1 MKKLLTTI
9 LALAAMALFAGPQQ
23 EAELAKIQAHLA
35 NRGDSPWTWVFYGDS
50 ITHGAVHTHG
60 WRCFAEIFQ
69 ERVRTEYGRPMDVI
83 INSGNSGQTSMNLV
97 NEQQYDWQVRH
108 HKPQVVF
115 LLIGCNDIVRAN
127 NGGPE
132 GFRQRLSTLVERIRQ
147 DGAIPVLQTYNTI
160 QLVENPTSDYLKGY
174 VKRYNEF
181 PEYNQIIRDVA
192 AKYDTILVDHRKHW
206 EENASD
212 PAELD
217 FWLGETIHPG
227 AYGHQQMAILITKAL
242 GMYDAKSKCLT
253 LAAGG
258 LRKKPAAAPSASD
271 IKWVVD
277 YKASRDG
284 AFSQDKWK
292 VGYKPAYISLE
303 DDFVVLDHD
312 DPQNLYA
319 MIGLKDAS
327 FLAGAKAVVTE
338 ITLRIPPVPTA
349 DPSKPSRLF
358 LGITAEREGQI
369 GEMIILF
376 SEKSIGGS
384 IPGTKLPKPL
394 DETHT
399 LRFELD
405 VEGGFVTC
413 YEDGTLFAT
422 VNSKVMSKLKGRVDI
437 GDGGSVIVGQVAI
450 SSLKI
455 GVVK

>member
-1 MKKLLTTI
+1 MKKFLTTI
-9 LALAAMALFAGPQQ
+9 LALAALALFAGPQQ

-35 NRGDSPWTWVFYGDS
+35 NEEDAPWTWVFYGDS
-50 ITHGAVHTHG
+50 ITHGAAHTHG
-60 WRCFAEIFQ
+60 WRSFPEIFQ
-69 ERVRTEYGRPMDVI
+69 ERVRYEYGRPMDAIV
-83 INSGNSGQTSMNLV
+83 NSGNSGQTSMNLV
-97 NEQQYDWQVRH
+97 SEQQYDWQVRRFR
-108 HKPQVVF
+108 PQVVF
-115 LLIGCNDIVRAN
+115 VLIGCNDIVRAN

-160 QLVENPTSDYLKGY
+160 KLETNPTTEYLKGY

-181 PEYNQIIRDVA
+181 PEYNQVIRDVA
-192 AKYDTILVDHRKHW
+192 AACDTILVDHRKHW

-258 LRKKPAAAPSASD
+258 PRKKPAPAPSAND

-277 YKASRDG
+277 YKPSRDG
-284 AFSQDKWK
+284 AFTQDKWK

-303 DDFVVLDHD
+303 DDFVVIDHD
-312 DPQNLYA
+312 DPQNQYA
-319 MIGLKDAS
+319 MIGLRDVGAIQ
-327 FLAGAKAVVTE
+327 GAKTVVVE
-338 ITLRIPPVPTA
+338 VTLRIPPAPNA
-349 DPSKPSRLF
+349 DPAKPARLF
-358 LGITAEREGQI
+358 LAATAERDGQV
-369 GEMIILF
+369 GEMILLIGE
-376 SEKSIGGS
+376 SSVGGS
-384 IPGTKLPKPL
+384 ISATKLPKPL
-394 DETHT
+394 NETHT

-405 VEGGFVTC
+405 VTGGYVSC

-422 VNSKVMSKLKGRVDI
+422 VNSKVMSKQTVRVDI
-437 GDGGSVIVGQVAI
+437 GDGASNIVGQVAI